1 MASGRKPTAR
11 NRNGNVDKDAAR
23 KNSAVPSLYLPN
35 IALIALAK
43 SLSVFR
49 PIGCVATATDRH
61 NCSPLVRRRG
71 ETLTQLLTRLD
82 LAIAKAFTEDI
93 FTDEINSPSNTS

>member
-1 MASGRKPTAR
+1 M
-11 NRNGNVDKDAAR
+11 
-23 KNSAVPSLYLPN
+23 
-35 IALIALAK
+35 LI
-43 SLSVFR
+43 
-49 PIGCVATATDRH
+49 
-61 NCSPLVRRRG
+61 RRRG